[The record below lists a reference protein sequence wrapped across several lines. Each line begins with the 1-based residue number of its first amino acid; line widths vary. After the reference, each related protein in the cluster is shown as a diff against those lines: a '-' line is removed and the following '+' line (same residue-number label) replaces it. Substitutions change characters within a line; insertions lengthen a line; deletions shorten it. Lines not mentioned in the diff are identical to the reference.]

1 MITMAE
7 FKSTVKYNEKMEEGY
22 TKIKHKSGLE
32 VYIIPKD
39 HASSFAG
46 FGTKFGSFFNK
57 FKLEGEKAFTDI
69 PDGTAHF
76 LEHKMFENEDGEDTF
91 TKYARYGGS
100 ANAYTGNDR
109 TVYYVTCT
117 ANEYEN
123 LEVLLKLLRSP
134 YFTEENIKK
143 EQGIIGQEIGM
154 YDNNPNWKLYIG
166 ALQGMYK
173 ANPVRID
180 IAGTVESIGKLD
192 KELLYK
198 CYNTF
203 YAPSNM
209 FLVLCGKYEAE
220 RVMELVDKIVEPVKK
235 CDFELPEFTEPQKAN
250 RKKTEVCLDVARPVY
265 MIGIKDSNTAN
276 TGKAGL
282 KKAVTTDIL
291 VECLFGI
298 GSKFYCDGYKSGLLN
313 DSFEASYEQSYAYSH
328 LIVGGEAAN
337 PDAVMKKLKE
347 AVAEAAENGISKSD
361 FERCK
366 RVIYA
371 KSVLSYEST
380 EGFAQGFMNGI
391 LMNYDMLDVPM
402 AVNAVKLSD
411 VNARAKELFV
421 EDAMTI
427 SIVKP
432 FKK

>member
-1 MITMAE
+1 MAE
-7 FKSTVKYNEKMEEGY
+7 YKSTVKYNEKMEEGY

-32 VYIIPKD
+32 VYVIPKD

-46 FGTKFGSFFNK
+46 FGTKYGSFHSK
-57 FKLEGEKAFTDI
+57 FRLEGEKEFTNI

-91 TKYARYGGS
+91 AKYARYGGN

-109 TVYYVTCT
+109 TVYYVTST
-117 ANEYEN
+117 SNEYEN
-123 LEVLLKLLRSP
+123 LEVLLEVIRSP

-154 YDNNPNWKLYIG
+154 YDNNPNWKLYFG

-173 ANPVRID
+173 VNPVRID
-180 IAGTVESIGKLD
+180 IAGTAESIGTLN

-209 FLVLCGKYEAE
+209 FLVVCGKYEADK
-220 RVMELVDKIVEPVKK
+220 VMELVDKYLEPAKK
-235 CDFELPEFTEPQKAN
+235 TELELPEFTEPDKAN
-250 RKKTEVCLDVARPVY
+250 RKKTEISLDVARPIY
-265 MIGIKDSNTAN
+265 MVGIKDKDRTN

-298 GSKFYCDGYKSGLLN
+298 GSKFYCESYKSGLIN
-313 DSFEASYEQSYAYSH
+313 DSFEASYEQTYAYSH
-328 LIVGGEAAN
+328 LIVSGEAAS
-337 PDAVMKKLKE
+337 PDAVYKKIKE
-347 AVAEAAENGISKSD
+347 VLAEAAENGIAKAD

-380 EGFAQGFMNGI
+380 DGFAQGFMNGI
-391 LMNYDMLDVPM
+391 LMGYDMLDVP
-402 AVNAVKLSD
+402 AAINAVKLSEL
-411 VNARAKELFV
+411 NARAKELFV
-421 EDAMTI
+421 EEAMTL
-427 SIVKP
+427 SVVKP

>member
-1 MITMAE
+1 MAE
-7 FKSTVKYNEKMEEGY
+7 LKSTVKYNEKIEEGY

-46 FGTKFGSFFNK
+46 FGTKFGSFVNK
-57 FKLEGEKAFTDI
+57 FRLEGEKEFTDI

-91 TKYARYGGS
+91 AKYARYGGS
-100 ANAYTGNDR
+100 ANAYTSNDR

-117 ANEYEN
+117 SNEYEN
-123 LEVLLKLLRSP
+123 LEVLLRLLRSP

-154 YDNNPNWKLYIG
+154 YDNNPNWKLYMG

-173 ANPVRID
+173 VNPVRID
-180 IAGTVESIGKLD
+180 IAGTVESIGTLS

-198 CYNTF
+198 CYETF

-220 RVMELVDKIVEPVKK
+220 RVMELVDKIVEPTKK
-235 CDFELPEFTEPQKAN
+235 CTFELPEFTEPQKAN
-250 RKKTEVCLDVARPVY
+250 RKKTETNLDVARPVY
-265 MIGIKDSNTAN
+265 MIGIKDSNTEN

-282 KKAVTTDIL
+282 KKAATTDIL

-298 GSKFYCDGYKSGLLN
+298 GSKFYCDGYRSGLLN
-313 DSFEASYEQSYAYSH
+313 DSFEASYEQAFAYSH
-328 LIVGGEAAN
+328 LMISGEAQS

-347 AVAEAAENGISKSD
+347 ALAEAVEKGIDKAD

-371 KSVLSYEST
+371 KSILSFEST

-391 LMNYDMLDVPM
+391 LMNYDMLDVPS
-402 AVNAVKLSD
+402 AINGVKLAD
-411 VNARAKELFV
+411 VNARAKELFI
-421 EDAMTI
+421 EDAMTL
-427 SIVKP
+427 SVVKP

>member
-1 MITMAE
+1 
-7 FKSTVKYNEKMEEGY
+7 MEEGY

-32 VYIIPKD
+32 VYVIPKD

-91 TKYARYGGS
+91 AKYARYGGS
-100 ANAYTGNDR
+100 ANAYTSNDR
-109 TVYYVTCT
+109 TLYYVTCT
-117 ANEYEN
+117 SNEYEN
-123 LEVLLKLLRSP
+123 LEVLLRLLRTP
-134 YFTEENIKK
+134 YFTDANIEK

-154 YDNNPNWKLYIG
+154 YDNNPSWKLYIG

-180 IAGTVESIGKLD
+180 IAGTTESIGTLT

-198 CYNTF
+198 CYDTF

-209 FLVLCGKYEAE
+209 FLVVCGKYDAE
-220 RVMELVDKIVEPVKK
+220 KVMELVDKIVEPTEKRT
-235 CDFELPEFTEPQKAN
+235 FELPEFTEPQKAN
-250 RKKTEVCLDVARPVY
+250 RKKTEVNLDVARPVY
-265 MIGIKDSNTAN
+265 MIGIKDSNTEN

-282 KKAVTTDIL
+282 KKAAATDIL

-328 LIVGGEAAN
+328 LIISGEAAS
-337 PDAVMKKLKE
+337 PDAVLKKLKE
-347 AVAEAAENGISKSD
+347 ATAEAAEKGISKAD

-371 KSVLSYEST
+371 KSVLSFEST
-380 EGFAQGFMNGI
+380 DGFAQGFMNGI
-391 LMNYDMLDVPM
+391 LMNYDMLDVP
-402 AVNAVKLSD
+402 ATVNAVKLAD

-432 FKK
+432 IKK